1 MTCVSDITFVIL
13 FAIFYVTSICNTIT
27 FLEIVLFV
35 WVISWGFEEI
45 RQIKD
50 ASKYTHLFGKPG
62 TEDYLDNTMGSRMR
76 FPDVCRLYTAVL
88 LPNAKFGPNDQ
99 GKRIPFN
106 GITIVVYK
114 KSWTTRRRCLR
125 SGSYLEQKDLMTLKF
140 IIHNFITSKKLH
152 CSKLV

>member
-35 WVISWGFEEI
+35 WVISWGCEEI

-62 TEDYLDNTMGSRMR
+62 TEDYLDKSES
-76 FPDVCRLYTAVL
+76 DVTL
-88 LPNAKFGPNDQ
+88 LIFDKSETVGFCCESVQ
-99 GKRIPFN
+99 K
-106 GITIVVYK
+106 GIY
-114 KSWTTRRRCLR
+114 
-125 SGSYLEQKDLMTLKF
+125 
-140 IIHNFITSKKLH
+140 
-152 CSKLV
+152 